1 MPDEIISELWQIKY
15 DMAREHGHDVRALA
29 THLQVHE
36 DPNHLHATGT
46 NGETELSETKRT
58 VGDDRM
64 LQIGDRGKT

>member
-36 DPNHLHATGT
+36 DLSHLHTTET
-46 NGETELSETKRT
+46 NGETELFEPQRT
-58 VGDDRM
+58 VGSENM
-64 LQIGDRGKT
+64 P